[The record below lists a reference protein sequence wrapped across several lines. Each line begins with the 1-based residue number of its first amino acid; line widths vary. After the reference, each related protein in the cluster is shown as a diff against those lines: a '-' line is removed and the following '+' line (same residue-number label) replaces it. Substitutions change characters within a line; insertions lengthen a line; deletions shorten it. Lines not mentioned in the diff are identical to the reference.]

1 MPCQHVSLCCWQ
13 VCHHSKCINQEYIIT
28 QPPTWLPNGD
38 KIGISGVSDC
48 HSSEIF
54 CFHCSNTIHDISQ
67 LSVLSA
73 FCICLIPIIS
83 VEVLISSIACHLS
96 ILSELS
102 SLYSIM
108 LELTSVKT
116 FYNCPIPNPIMSK
129 NDALFGIQRMCL
141 GVILWFPG
149 IFGKCLFAFIHTK
162 QGHLLT
168 PLVVLCILLLCV
180 KCRRNQEHHS
190 RPLCSQSQEHYDDQ
204 HTR

>member
-1 MPCQHVSLCCWQ
+1 MTVTVRFFVSMQH
-13 VCHHSKCINQEYIIT
+13 
-28 QPPTWLPNGD
+28 
-38 KIGISGVSDC
+38 
-48 HSSEIF
+48 
-54 CFHCSNTIHDISQ
+54 NTIHDISQ
-67 LSVLSA
+67 PSVLSA
-73 FCICLIPIIS
+73 FCICLIPIFVKIF
-83 VEVLISSIACHLS
+83 IIFIACHLS
-96 ILSELS
+96 IIRELS

-149 IFGKCLFAFIHTK
+149 IFGKCLFAFINTK
-162 QGHLLT
+162 QGYLLT
-168 PLVVLCILLLCV
+168 PIVVLCILLLCV
-180 KCRRNQEHHS
+180 ECRSNQEQHS

>member
-1 MPCQHVSLCCWQ
+1 M
-13 VCHHSKCINQEYIIT
+13 
-28 QPPTWLPNGD
+28 
-38 KIGISGVSDC
+38 SDC

-73 FCICLIPIIS
+73 FCICLIPIS
-83 VEVLISSIACHLS
+83 VGHLS

-168 PLVVLCILLLCV
+168 TLVVLCILLLCV
-180 KCRRNQEHHS
+180 ECRSNQEQHS